1 MCTSPASVTTARLG
15 LADCQLLRSV
25 ANASCSLHGRP
36 RAAGTIDIR
45 KKQAQENYMQGG
57 EKRQDRQIRRGDE
70 EGTGNRA
77 KEGEN
82 VTTVFNALCDFTGGG
97 VYPIGEMYSI
107 SCMVGSRMTVDPRIP
122 TTPGRSVSGFHRP
135 GRHCL
140 QPSAKRREVSGESH
154 EG

>member
-1 MCTSPASVTTARLG
+1 M
-15 LADCQLLRSV
+15 LRSV

-36 RAAGTIDIR
+36 RAAGTTDIR

-97 VYPIGEMYSI
+97 GVPDRRDVLDLMH
-107 SCMVGSRMTVDPRIP
+107 
-122 TTPGRSVSGFHRP
+122 GR
-135 GRHCL
+135 
-140 QPSAKRREVSGESH
+140 
-154 EG
+154 